1 MASQIVGKERFTTH
15 GSIVGCLS
23 CCCTNSVIEQCRI
36 SHSYQVSTNCI
47 AVQGISTHGYVAIP
61 RGIFIECFIAYRSIV
76 VSFGGCIQRSK
87 STHCRVVVRGIAGV
101 QCLITHSCIVISCCI
116 HTNGV
121 HTIGG
126 VSCTC

>member
-1 MASQIVGKERFTTH
+1 MASQIVGKERFTTN
-15 GSIVGCLS
+15 GGIVGCLS

-36 SHSYQVSTNCI
+36 SHRYQVSTNCI
-47 AVQGISTHGYVAIP
+47 AVQGISTHGYVAVP
-61 RGIFIECFIAYRSIV
+61 CGVFIERFIAYRSIV